1 MFHTL
6 FDSKEDS
13 SDYNILYPKKN
24 KNYYRNKFKLGGPN
38 DNYFGKGNKAID
50 QYNKKKIEME
60 NDAKFRKTKNKIK
73 LVVYKN
79 GFILNNGPFRDR
91 TILENSEF
99 LAEVEKGF
107 IPQEFI
113 RKGIIE
119 LGILLIN
126 RRNEMYRSPLYQ
138 SLQSSL
144 DYKNG
149 SKKEKRFHNE
159 NQQYNQFP
167 ESEENSQ
174 NDEIKKI
181 SPKIGGNYIP
191 QTPIGKRNHRR
202 NFFKNGNSPKNRNK
216 QSKSIEKGDESD
228 KDKKFMTL
236 NDLNRDK
243 NEKKKFI
250 AFSGNGKLL
259 ANAKI
264 EGIFVDENIY
274 GNCNYINNNYETIY
288 GFGTSSKSNYEFFF

>member
-24 KNYYRNKFKLGGPN
+24 KNYYKNKFRLGGPN

-60 NDAKFRKTKNKIK
+60 NDANFRKTKNKIK

-91 TILENSEF
+91 TIQENSEF

-126 RRNEMYRSPLYQ
+126 RRSEMFRSPLY
-138 SLQSSL
+138 SSL
-144 DYKNG
+144 PTSLEHINA
-149 SKKEKRFHNE
+149 SKKEKHFHNE
-159 NQQYNQFP
+159 NTQYNQFP
-167 ESEENSQ
+167 ETDENSQ

-181 SPKIGGNYIP
+181 SAKIGGNYIP
-191 QTPIGKRNHRR
+191 QTPIGKRNHRK
-202 NFFKNGNSPKNRNK
+202 NFFKQGNSPKNKNRQN
-216 QSKSIEKGDESD
+216 KSIEKDDESD

-274 GNCNYINNNYETIY
+274 GNGNYINNNYETIY
-288 GFGTSSKSNYEFFF
+288 GFGSSPKSNYGMFF

>member
-24 KNYYRNKFKLGGPN
+24 KNYYKNKFKLGGPN

-60 NDAKFRKTKNKIK
+60 NDANFRKTKNKIK

-91 TILENSEF
+91 TVQENSEF

-126 RRNEMYRSPLYQ
+126 RRSEMYRSPLYQ
-138 SLQSSL
+138 SLPSSL
-144 DYKNG
+144 DYKNIY
-149 SKKEKRFHNE
+149 KKDKHFHNE
-159 NQQYNQFP
+159 NTQYNQFP
-167 ESEENSQ
+167 ESEENYQ
-174 NDEIKKI
+174 NDEFKRI
-181 SPKIGGNYIP
+181 SAKIGGNYIP
-191 QTPIGKRNHRR
+191 QTPIGKRNHRK
-202 NFFKNGNSPKNRNK
+202 NFFKTGNSPKNKNK
-216 QSKSIEKGDESD
+216 QSKSIEKDDESD

-274 GNCNYINNNYETIY
+274 GNNNFINYNYETMY
-288 GFGTSSKSNYEFFF
+288 GFGTSSKSNYGMFF